1 MIDGGG
7 RLKEVVLYSTG
18 CPKCKVL
25 KMKLDKKG
33 IVYTE
38 NTDMDT
44 MLALGLKSAPAL
56 EVGSELY
63 DFNRAVKWVDE
74 QGSDM

>member
-1 MIDGGG
+1 
-7 RLKEVVLYSTG
+7 
-18 CPKCKVL
+18 
-25 KMKLDKKG
+25 MKLDKKG

-63 DFNRAVKWVDE
+63 DFSRAVKWIDE